1 MDEPLPINVAIV
13 DDHEVVRIGLRNM
26 IERQPDMH
34 LVQEWGTGQDAIA
47 NIPGHADVVV
57 LDVRLPDINGM
68 EVCQQLKAHDGHLR
82 IIMLT
87 SFGNQDLVVDAVS
100 AGASGYLLKES
111 RGRAV
116 IDGIRTV
123 AQGGALF
130 GPEVTSQLLDRL
142 RNPQGDPDAVDTLTP
157 QEKKVLE
164 LIAQGRTNKEIGT
177 IVFLSDKTVKH
188 YVSNI
193 LSKLGY
199 TRRSEAAAHFARYN
213 AHSSSEEKMEP
224 NT

>member
-1 MDEPLPINVAIV
+1 MMAEDNAIRVAIV

-26 IERQPDMH
+26 IERQSDMIMA
-34 LVQEWGTGQDAIA
+34 QEWETGQEAVDH
-47 NIPGHADVVV
+47 IPDNVDVVV

-68 EVCQQLKAHDGHLR
+68 EVCRKLKEQDPHLR

-87 SFGNQDLVVDAVS
+87 SFGSQDLVVDAVN

-142 RNPQGDPDAVDTLTP
+142 RNPKVSEDAVETLTA

-164 LIAQGRTNKEIGT
+164 LIAQGRTNKEIGQL
-177 IVFLSDKTVKH
+177 IFLSDKTVKH

-199 TRRSEAAAHFARYN
+199 TRRSEAAAHFARY
-213 AHSSSEEKMEP
+213 HSPDYNEE
-224 NT
+224 N

>member
-1 MDEPLPINVAIV
+1 MDEPARIKVAIV

-26 IERQPDMH
+26 IERQPDMT
-34 LVQEWGTGQDAIA
+34 LVQEWANGQDAIA
-47 NIPGHADVVV
+47 NIPGVVDVVV

-68 EVCQQLKAHDGHLR
+68 EVCRHLKDRDEHLR

-87 SFGNQDLVVDAVS
+87 SFGNQDLVVDSVS

-111 RGRAV
+111 RGHAV
-116 IDGIRTV
+116 IEGIRTV

-142 RNPQGDPDAVDTLTP
+142 RNPQGSSDAVETLTP

-164 LIAQGRTNKEIGT
+164 LITQGRTNKEIGL

-199 TRRSEAAAHFARYN
+199 TRRSEAAAHFARYTAN
-213 AHSSSEEKMEP
+213 DTSEK
-224 NT
+224 N

>member
-1 MDEPLPINVAIV
+1 MPEDNPIRVAIV

-26 IERQPDMH
+26 IERQPDM
-34 LVQEWGTGQDAIA
+34 VMAQEWESGQEAIDH
-47 NIPGHADVVV
+47 IPGNVDVVV

-68 EVCQQLKAHDGHLR
+68 EVCRKLKDQDPNLR

-87 SFGNQDLVVDAVS
+87 SFGSQDLVVDAVN

-130 GPEVTSQLLDRL
+130 GPEVTSQLLERL
-142 RNPQGDPDAVDTLTP
+142 RNPKVTTDAVETLTA

-164 LIAQGRTNKEIGT
+164 LIAQGRTNKEIGQL
-177 IVFLSDKTVKH
+177 IFLSDKTVKH

-213 AHSSSEEKMEP
+213 APETNEE
-224 NT
+224 N

>member
-1 MDEPLPINVAIV
+1 MPNDNPIRVAIV
-13 DDHEVVRIGLRNM
+13 DDHEVVRMGLRNM
-26 IERQPDMH
+26 IDRQEDMTW
-34 LVQEWGTGQDAIA
+34 VQEWDLGKTAIEQ
-47 NIPGHADVVV
+47 IPGHVDVVV
-57 LDVRLPDINGM
+57 LDVRLPDINGL
-68 EVCQQLKAHDGHLR
+68 EVCRILKSQDPHLQ

-87 SFGNQDLVVDAVS
+87 SFGRHDLVLDAVN

-130 GPEVTSQLLDRL
+130 GPEVTAQLLDRL
-142 RNPQGDPDAVDTLTP
+142 RNPQTTPDLVATLTA
-157 QEKKVLE
+157 QEQKVLE
-164 LIAQGRTNKEIGT
+164 LIAQGRTNKEIGQL
-177 IVFLSDKTVKH
+177 VFLSDKTIKH

-199 TRRSEAAAHFARYN
+199 TRRSEAAAHYARYMAQDN
-213 AHSSSEEKMEP
+213 TEQNPHSS
-224 NT
+224 

>member
-1 MDEPLPINVAIV
+1 MPNDNPIRVAIV
-13 DDHEVVRIGLRNM
+13 DDHEVVRMGLRNM
-26 IERQPDMH
+26 IDRQEDMTW
-34 LVQEWGTGQDAIA
+34 VQEWDLRKTAIEQ
-47 NIPGHADVVV
+47 IPGHVDVVV
-57 LDVRLPDINGM
+57 LDVRLPDINGL
-68 EVCQQLKAHDGHLR
+68 EVCRILKSQDPHLQ

-87 SFGNQDLVVDAVS
+87 SFGRHDLVLDAVN

-130 GPEVTSQLLDRL
+130 GPEVTAQLLDRL
-142 RNPQGDPDAVDTLTP
+142 RNPQTTPDLVATLTA
-157 QEKKVLE
+157 QEQKVLE
-164 LIAQGRTNKEIGT
+164 LIAQGRTNKEIGQL
-177 IVFLSDKTVKH
+177 VFLSDKTIKH

-199 TRRSEAAAHFARYN
+199 TRRSEAAAHYARYI
-213 AHSSSEEKMEP
+213 AQE
-224 NT
+224 NTKQNPH

>member
-1 MDEPLPINVAIV
+1 MPNDNAIRVAIV

-26 IERQPDMH
+26 IDRQEDMK
-34 LVQEWGTGQDAIA
+34 LVQEWDLGKTAIDQ
-47 NIPGHADVVV
+47 IPDHVDVVV
-57 LDVRLPDINGM
+57 LDVRLPDVNGL
-68 EVCQQLKAHDGHLR
+68 EVCRILKSKDPHLQ

-87 SFGNQDLVVDAVS
+87 SFGGQDLVVDAVN

-142 RNPQGDPDAVDTLTP
+142 RNPQTTMDPVATLTA
-157 QEKKVLE
+157 QEQKVLE
-164 LIAQGRTNKEIGT
+164 LIAQGRTNKEIGQL
-177 IVFLSDKTVKH
+177 VFLSDKTVKH

-199 TRRSEAAAHFARYN
+199 TRRSEAAAHYARYVAQEN
-213 AHSSSEEKMEP
+213 TEQHP
-224 NT
+224 N